1 MRIELP
7 NATWNDAA
15 HRAHDDA
22 HTLTLPQLPLS
33 LAERLLPWADSEQT
47 HRVAVPHDE
56 ARTLTLTL

>member
-7 NATWNDAA
+7 NASWNDAA

-33 LAERLLPWADSEQT
+33 LAERLLPWADCEQT
-47 HRVAVPHDE
+47 YRVAVPQE
-56 ARTLTLTL
+56 ESRTLTLTL